1 MILLQTSKLTKL
13 YSGTPILENVQFE
26 VKKGERIAV
35 VGRNGAGKST
45 LLKMIA
51 DEIDYDSGEIHKPQ
65 SVILGYFAQ
74 SSHINSN
81 DTIYNE
87 MLKVF
92 QKTIMLK
99 GQLEALSLKMAEEDP
114 TSENYLKIID
124 QYQQLNHQFELM
136 SGYTYESEI
145 NNILN
150 RFKFNEIGFDQKI
163 SNLSGGQKTRLAL
176 AKLLLQKPDLLILD
190 EPTNHLDID
199 TIEWLEG
206 YLKKY
211 PGAVVIVSHDRYFLD
226 QIATTVYEIEYR
238 KCTKYKGNYSDYMDQ
253 KAISYAALMKQ
264 YEKQQKEISKMEDFI
279 SRNIVRASTT
289 KRAQSRRKLLDKMER
304 IEMPKLNDKS
314 IGITFE
320 IDRRSGND
328 VLKVE
333 NVAVGYDDNKP
344 ISDHLDFHINR
355 LERVALIGPNGIGKS
370 TILKTIAG
378 DLPPLEGDI
387 FYGKSLD
394 MGYFD
399 QEQANL
405 TSNNTVLNEVWN
417 VFPNRL
423 EKDIRTL
430 LGNFLF
436 TGDDVFKTVHQ
447 LSGGEKVRLTL
458 CKLMLQRNNF
468 LLLDEPT
475 NHLDIDSKEMLELSL
490 EDYEG
495 TLFFISHDRYFIDK
509 IATRILEVTPHGV
522 VSYLGN
528 YSDYIEKKR
537 LINEQMASQQNE
549 MANSSTNSIT
559 DYQKQK
565 EQRRL
570 EQQRKRQL
578 EDIENKINAYEE
590 ELAYK
595 KAELFQEEVYLD
607 SQKSALVQSRIEEL
621 EELLLEAMDTWE
633 SLAQID

>member
-51 DEIDYDSGEIHKPQ
+51 DEIDFDSGEIHKPQ
-65 SVILGYFAQ
+65 SVNLGYFAQ
-74 SSHINSN
+74 SSHVNS
-81 DTIYNE
+81 DDSIYNE

-92 QKTIMLK
+92 SKTLQLK
-99 GQLEALSLKMAEEDP
+99 KQLEELSLKMAELDP
-114 TSENYLKIID
+114 TTDAYLKIIE
-124 QYQQLNHQFELM
+124 QYQNMNHQFELM
-136 SGYTYESEI
+136 SGYTYEAEI

-163 SNLSGGQKTRLAL
+163 TNLSGGQKTRLAL
-176 AKLLLQKPDLLILD
+176 AKLLLQKPDVLILD
-190 EPTNHLDID
+190 EPTNHLDIE

-211 PGAVVIVSHDRYFLD
+211 SGAVVIVSHDRFFID
-226 QIATTVYEIEYR
+226 QIATTIYEIEYR
-238 KCTKYKGNYSDYMDQ
+238 KCTKYKGNYSDYIDQ
-253 KAISYAALMKQ
+253 KAVAYSSLMKQ

-289 KRAQSRRKLLDKMER
+289 KQAQSRRKKLEKMDR
-304 IEMPKLNDKS
+304 IEIPKINDKS

-320 IDRRSGND
+320 IERRSGND

-333 NVAVGYDDNKP
+333 NLSVGYENQVITDDLN
-344 ISDHLDFHINR
+344 FHINR
-355 LERVALIGPNGIGKS
+355 LDRVALIGPNGIGKS
-370 TILKTIAG
+370 TILKTISQT
-378 DLPPLEGDI
+378 LPPLTGDI
-387 FYGKSLD
+387 YYGKSLD

-405 TSNNTVLNEVWN
+405 NSSNTVLNEVWN
-417 VFPNRL
+417 CFPGRL

-436 TGDDVFKTVHQ
+436 TGDDVFKTVNQ

-458 CKLMLQRNNF
+458 CKLMLEKNNF

-495 TLFFISHDRYFIDK
+495 TVFFISHDRYFIDK

-522 VSYLGN
+522 SSYIGN
-528 YSDYIEKKR
+528 YSEYTEKK
-537 LINEQMASQQNE
+537 QQLAE
-549 MANSSTNSIT
+549 KEAAILATNSLKNDEPTIT

-578 EDIENKINAYEE
+578 EEIETKIAQYEE
-590 ELAYK
+590 ELTYNQ
-595 KAELFQEEVYLD
+595 AELFKEEVYLD
-607 SQKSALVQSRIEEL
+607 TRKSAEVQARIEEL
-621 EELLLEAMDTWE
+621 ETLLTEAMETWE
-633 SLAQID
+633 TLA

>member
-578 EDIENKINAYEE
+578 E
-590 ELAYK
+590 LAYK

>member
-51 DEIDYDSGEIHKPQ
+51 DEIDFDSGEIHKPQ
-65 SVILGYFAQ
+65 SVVLGYFAQ
-74 SSHINSN
+74 SSHVNSN

-87 MLKVF
+87 MLSVF
-92 QKTIMLK
+92 AETIKLK
-99 GQLEALSLKMAEEDP
+99 GQLEELSLKMAEEDP
-114 TSENYLKIID
+114 SSEQYLRIIE
-124 QYQQLNHQFELM
+124 QYQNLNHRFELM

-176 AKLLLQKPDLLILD
+176 AKLLLQKPDVLILD

-211 PGAVVIVSHDRYFLD
+211 SGAVVIVSHDRYFID

-238 KCTKYKGNYSDYMDQ
+238 KCTKYKGNYSDYIDQ
-253 KAISYAALMKQ
+253 KAVSYASLMKQ

-304 IEMPKLNDKS
+304 IEIPKINDKS

-333 NVAVGYDDNKP
+333 DLTVGYPDQI
-344 ISDHLDFHINR
+344 ISDHLDFQINR
-355 LERVALIGPNGIGKS
+355 LDRVALIGPNGIGKS
-370 TILKTIAG
+370 TILKTVAG
-378 DLPPLEGDI
+378 DLPKLGGEVY
-387 FYGKSLD
+387 YGKSLD

-417 VFPNRL
+417 YFPTRL

-436 TGDDVFKTVHQ
+436 TGDDVFKTVNQ

-458 CKLMLQRNNF
+458 CKLMLQKNNF

-495 TLFFISHDRYFIDK
+495 TVFFISHDRYFIDK

-528 YSDYIEKKR
+528 YSDYMEKK
-537 LINEQMASQQNE
+537 QQLAELEAAKLAEESN
-549 MANSSTNSIT
+549 ATTTNNVT

-578 EDIENKINAYEE
+578 EDIESKIAAYEE
-590 ELAYK
+590 ELEYK

-607 SQKSALVQSRIEEL
+607 TQKSAQVQARIEEL
-621 EELLLEAMDTWE
+621 EELIMESMETWE
-633 SLAQID
+633 ELSLS

>member
-51 DEIDYDSGEIHKPQ
+51 DEIDFDSGEIHKPQ
-65 SVILGYFAQ
+65 SVVLGYFAQ
-74 SSHINSN
+74 SSHVNSN

-87 MLKVF
+87 MLSVF
-92 QKTIMLK
+92 AETIKLK
-99 GQLEALSLKMAEEDP
+99 GQLEELSLEMAEEDP
-114 TSENYLKIID
+114 SSEQYLRIIE
-124 QYQQLNHQFELM
+124 QYQNLNHRFELM

-176 AKLLLQKPDLLILD
+176 AKLLLQKPDVLILD

-211 PGAVVIVSHDRYFLD
+211 SGAVVIVSHDRYFID

-253 KAISYAALMKQ
+253 KAVSYASLMKQ

-304 IEMPKLNDKS
+304 IEIPKINDKS

-333 NVAVGYDDNKP
+333 DLTVGYPDQI
-344 ISDHLDFHINR
+344 ISDHLDFQINR
-355 LERVALIGPNGIGKS
+355 LDRVALIGPNGIGKS
-370 TILKTIAG
+370 TILKTVAG
-378 DLPPLEGDI
+378 DLPKLGGEVY
-387 FYGKSLD
+387 YGKSLD

-417 VFPNRL
+417 YFPTRL
-423 EKDIRTL
+423 EKDIRTS

-436 TGDDVFKTVHQ
+436 TGDDVFKTVNQ

-458 CKLMLQRNNF
+458 CKLMLQKNNF

-495 TLFFISHDRYFIDK
+495 TVFFISHDRYFIDK

-528 YSDYIEKKR
+528 YSDYMEKK
-537 LINEQMASQQNE
+537 QQLAELEAAKLAEESN
-549 MANSSTNSIT
+549 ATTTNNVT

-578 EDIENKINAYEE
+578 EDIESKIAAYEE
-590 ELAYK
+590 ELEYK

-607 SQKSALVQSRIEEL
+607 SQKSAQVQARIEEL
-621 EELLLEAMDTWE
+621 EELIMESMETWE
-633 SLAQID
+633 ELSLS

>member
-51 DEIDYDSGEIHKPQ
+51 DEIDFDSGEIHKPQ

-74 SSHINSN
+74 SSHVNSN

-87 MLKVF
+87 MLSVF
-92 QKTIMLK
+92 AETIKLK
-99 GQLEALSLKMAEEDP
+99 GQLEELSLKMAEEDP
-114 TSENYLKIID
+114 SSEQYLRIIE
-124 QYQQLNHQFELM
+124 QYQNLNHRFELM

-176 AKLLLQKPDLLILD
+176 AKLLLQKPDVLILD

-211 PGAVVIVSHDRYFLD
+211 SGAVVIVSHDRYFID

-238 KCTKYKGNYSDYMDQ
+238 KCTKYKGNYSDYIDQ
-253 KAISYAALMKQ
+253 KAVSYASLMKQ

-304 IEMPKLNDKS
+304 IEIPKINDKS

-333 NVAVGYDDNKP
+333 DLTVGYPDQI
-344 ISDHLDFHINR
+344 ISDHLDFQINR
-355 LERVALIGPNGIGKS
+355 LDRVALIGPNGIGKS
-370 TILKTIAG
+370 TILKTVAG
-378 DLPPLEGDI
+378 DLPKLGGEVY
-387 FYGKSLD
+387 YGKSLD

-417 VFPNRL
+417 YFPTRL

-436 TGDDVFKTVHQ
+436 TGDDVFKTINQ

-458 CKLMLQRNNF
+458 CKLMLQKNNF

-495 TLFFISHDRYFIDK
+495 TVFFISHDRYFIDK

-528 YSDYIEKKR
+528 YSDYMEKK
-537 LINEQMASQQNE
+537 QQLAELEAAKLAEESN
-549 MANSSTNSIT
+549 ATTTNNVT
-559 DYQKQK
+559 DYRKQK

-578 EDIENKINAYEE
+578 EDIESKIAAYEE
-590 ELAYK
+590 ELEYK

-607 SQKSALVQSRIEEL
+607 TQKSAQVQARIEEL
-621 EELLLEAMDTWE
+621 EELIMESMETWE
-633 SLAQID
+633 ELSLS

>member
-45 LLKMIA
+45 LLKIIA
-51 DEIDYDSGEIHKPQ
+51 DEIDFDNGEIHKPQ
-65 SVILGYFAQ
+65 SVALGYFAQ
-74 SSHINSN
+74 SSHVNSD

-92 QKTIMLK
+92 AETIKLK
-99 GQLEALSLKMAEEDP
+99 GQLEELSIKMAEEDP
-114 TSENYLKIID
+114 SSEQYLKIIEH
-124 QYQQLNHQFELM
+124 YQNLNHRFELL

-176 AKLLLQKPDLLILD
+176 AKLLLQKPDVLILD

-211 PGAVVIVSHDRYFLD
+211 SGAVVIVSHDRYFID

-253 KAISYAALMKQ
+253 KAVAYASLMKQ

-304 IEMPKLNDKS
+304 IEIPKINDKS

-333 NVAVGYDDNKP
+333 DLTVGYPDQV
-344 ISDHLDFHINR
+344 ISNHLDFHINR
-355 LERVALIGPNGIGKS
+355 LDRVALIGPNGIGKS
-370 TILKTIAG
+370 TILKTVAG
-378 DLPPLEGDI
+378 DLPKISGEI
-387 FYGKSLD
+387 YYGKSLD

-417 VFPNRL
+417 CFPTRL

-436 TGDDVFKTVHQ
+436 TGDDVFKTVNQ

-458 CKLMLQRNNF
+458 CKLMLQKNNF

-495 TLFFISHDRYFIDK
+495 TVFFISHDRYFIDK

-528 YSDYIEKKR
+528 YSDYIEKKQQ
-537 LINEQMASQQNE
+537 LAELEAAKLAEQSELAT
-549 MANSSTNSIT
+549 ANNVT

-578 EDIENKINAYEE
+578 EDTEAKIAAYEE
-590 ELAYK
+590 ELEYK

-607 SQKSALVQSRIEEL
+607 SQKSAQVQARIEEL
-621 EELLLEAMDTWE
+621 EELIMEAMEVWE
-633 SLAQID
+633 ELSLS

>member
-51 DEIDYDSGEIHKPQ
+51 DEIDFDGGEIHKPQ
-65 SVILGYFAQ
+65 SVVLGYFAQ
-74 SSHINSN
+74 SSHVNSD

-92 QKTIMLK
+92 EETIKLK
-99 GQLEALSLKMAEEDP
+99 GQLEELSIKMAEEDP
-114 TSENYLKIID
+114 NSEQYLKIIEH
-124 QYQQLNHQFELM
+124 YQNLNHRFELM

-176 AKLLLQKPDLLILD
+176 AKLLLQKPDVLILD

-211 PGAVVIVSHDRYFLD
+211 SGAVVIVSHDRYFID

-238 KCTKYKGNYSDYMDQ
+238 KFTKYKGNYSDYMDQ
-253 KAISYAALMKQ
+253 KAVSYASLMKQ

-304 IEMPKLNDKS
+304 IEIPKINDKS

-333 NVAVGYDDNKP
+333 DLTVGYEDQV
-344 ISDHLDFHINR
+344 ISNHLDFHLNR
-355 LERVALIGPNGIGKS
+355 LDRVALIGPNGIGKS
-370 TILKTIAG
+370 TILKTVAG
-378 DLPPLEGDI
+378 DLPKISGEI
-387 FYGKSLD
+387 YYGKSLD

-417 VFPNRL
+417 CFPTRL

-436 TGDDVFKTVHQ
+436 TGDDVFKTVNQ

-458 CKLMLQRNNF
+458 CKLMLEKNNF

-495 TLFFISHDRYFIDK
+495 TVFFISHDRYFIDK
-509 IATRILEVTPHGV
+509 IATRILEVTPEGV

-528 YSDYIEKKR
+528 YSDYIEKKQQ
-537 LINEQMASQQNE
+537 LAELEAAKLAEQSNIDTS
-549 MANSSTNSIT
+549 NNIT

-578 EDIENKINAYEE
+578 EETETKIAMYEE
-590 ELAYK
+590 ELEYK

-607 SQKSALVQSRIEEL
+607 SQKSAQVQARIEEL
-621 EELLLEAMDTWE
+621 EQLIMEAMEIWE
-633 SLAQID
+633 ELSLS

>member
-51 DEIDYDSGEIHKPQ
+51 DEIDFDSGEIHKPQ
-65 SVILGYFAQ
+65 SVVLGYFAQ
-74 SSHINSN
+74 SSHVNSN

-87 MLKVF
+87 MLSVF
-92 QKTIMLK
+92 AETIKLK
-99 GQLEALSLKMAEEDP
+99 GQLEELSLKMAEEDP
-114 TSENYLKIID
+114 SSEQYLRIIE
-124 QYQQLNHQFELM
+124 QYQNLNHRFELM

-176 AKLLLQKPDLLILD
+176 AKLLLQKPDVLILD

-211 PGAVVIVSHDRYFLD
+211 SGAVVIVSHDRYFID

-238 KCTKYKGNYSDYMDQ
+238 KCTKYKGNYSDYIDQ
-253 KAISYAALMKQ
+253 KAVSYASLMKQ

-304 IEMPKLNDKS
+304 IEIPKINDKS

-333 NVAVGYDDNKP
+333 DLTVGYPDQI
-344 ISDHLDFHINR
+344 ISDHLDFQINR
-355 LERVALIGPNGIGKS
+355 LDRVALIGPNGIGKS
-370 TILKTIAG
+370 TILKTVAG
-378 DLPPLEGDI
+378 DLPKLGGEVY
-387 FYGKSLD
+387 YGKSLD

-417 VFPNRL
+417 YFPTRL

-436 TGDDVFKTVHQ
+436 TGDDVFKTINQ

-458 CKLMLQRNNF
+458 CKLMLQKNNF

-495 TLFFISHDRYFIDK
+495 TVFFISHDRYFIDK

-528 YSDYIEKKR
+528 YSDYMEKK
-537 LINEQMASQQNE
+537 QQLAELEAAKLAEESN
-549 MANSSTNSIT
+549 ATTTNNVT

-578 EDIENKINAYEE
+578 EDIESKIAAYEE
-590 ELAYK
+590 ELEYK

-607 SQKSALVQSRIEEL
+607 TQKSAQVQARIEEL
-621 EELLLEAMDTWE
+621 EELIMESMETWE
-633 SLAQID
+633 ELSLS

>member
-51 DEIDYDSGEIHKPQ
+51 DEIDFDSGEIHKPQ
-65 SVILGYFAQ
+65 SVNLGYFAQ
-74 SSHINSN
+74 SSHVNSD

-92 QKTIMLK
+92 SKTLQLK
-99 GQLEALSLKMAEEDP
+99 QQLEELSFKMAELDP
-114 TSENYLKIID
+114 TTDAYLKIID
-124 QYQQLNHQFELM
+124 QYQNMNHQFELM
-136 SGYTYESEI
+136 SGYTYEAEI

-150 RFKFNEIGFDQKI
+150 RFKFNEIGFEQKI

-176 AKLLLQKPDLLILD
+176 AKLLLQKPDVLILD

-211 PGAVVIVSHDRYFLD
+211 SGSVVIVSHDRFFID
-226 QIATTVYEIEYR
+226 QIATTIYEIEYR
-238 KCTKYKGNYSDYMDQ
+238 KCTKYKGNYSDYIDQ
-253 KAISYAALMKQ
+253 KAVAYTSLMKQ

-289 KRAQSRRKLLDKMER
+289 KQAQSRRKKLEKMDR
-304 IEMPKLNDKS
+304 IEIPKVNDKS

-328 VLKVE
+328 VLKV
-333 NVAVGYDDNKP
+333 NNLSVGYDNQVITDDLN
-344 ISDHLDFHINR
+344 FQINR
-355 LERVALIGPNGIGKS
+355 LDRVALIGPNGIGKS
-370 TILKTIAG
+370 TILKTVAQS
-378 DLPPLEGDI
+378 LPPLAGDI
-387 FYGKSLD
+387 YFGKSLD

-405 TSNNTVLNEVWN
+405 NSNNTVLNEVWN
-417 VFPNRL
+417 CFPGRL

-436 TGDDVFKTVHQ
+436 TGDDVFKTVNQ

-458 CKLMLQRNNF
+458 CKLMLEKNNF

-495 TLFFISHDRYFIDK
+495 TVFFISHDRYFIDK

-522 VSYLGN
+522 SSYIGN
-528 YSDYIEKKR
+528 YSEYTEKK
-537 LINEQMASQQNE
+537 QQLAE
-549 MANSSTNSIT
+549 KEAALLAESSKNNDEPTVT

-578 EDIENKINAYEE
+578 EDIEAKIAQYEE
-590 ELAYK
+590 ELAYNQ
-595 KAELFQEEVYLD
+595 AELFKEEVYLD
-607 SQKSALVQSRIEEL
+607 TKKSSEVQARIEEL
-621 EELLLEAMDTWE
+621 ENLLTEAMETWE
-633 SLAQID
+633 DLA

>member
-1 MILLQTSKLTKL
+1 MTKL

-51 DEIDYDSGEIHKPQ
+51 DEIDFDSGEIHKPQ
-65 SVILGYFAQ
+65 SVVLGYFAQ
-74 SSHINSN
+74 STHINSN

-92 QKTIMLK
+92 SETIKLK
-99 GQLEALSLKMAEEDP
+99 GQLEDLSIKMSEEDP
-114 TSENYLKIID
+114 SSEQYLRIIE
-124 QYQQLNHQFELM
+124 QYQNLNHRFELM

-176 AKLLLQKPDLLILD
+176 AKLLLQKPDVLILD

-199 TIEWLEG
+199 TIEWFEG

-211 PGAVVIVSHDRYFLD
+211 SGAVVIVSHDRYFID
-226 QIATTVYEIEYR
+226 QIATTIYEIEYR

-253 KAISYAALMKQ
+253 KAISYASLMKQ

-304 IEMPKLNDKS
+304 IEIPKINDKS

-328 VLKVE
+328 VLKAE
-333 NVAVGYDDNKP
+333 NLTVGYSEQV
-344 ISDHLDFHINR
+344 ISDHLDFQINR
-355 LERVALIGPNGIGKS
+355 LDRVALIGPNGIGKS
-370 TILKTIAG
+370 TILKTVAG
-378 DLPPLEGDI
+378 ELPQLGGEI

-405 TSNNTVLNEVWN
+405 NSSNNVLNEVWN
-417 VFPNRL
+417 YFPTRL

-436 TGDDVFKTVHQ
+436 TGDDVFKTVNQ

-458 CKLMLQRNNF
+458 CKLMLQKNNF

-495 TLFFISHDRYFIDK
+495 TVFFISHDRYFIDK

-528 YSDYIEKKR
+528 YSDYIEKK
-537 LINEQMASQQNE
+537 QQLAEIEAAKLAEESKTTTVN
-549 MANSSTNSIT
+549 NVT

-570 EQQRKRQL
+570 EQQRKRQI
-578 EDIENKINAYEE
+578 EDIETKIAAYEE
-590 ELAYK
+590 ELEYK

-607 SQKSALVQSRIEEL
+607 TQKSAQVQARIEEL
-621 EELLLEAMDTWE
+621 EELLMEAMETWE
-633 SLAQID
+633 ELSLS

>member
-13 YSGTPILENVQFE
+13 YSGTSILENVQFE

-51 DEIDYDSGEIHKPQ
+51 DEIDFDSGEIHKPQ
-65 SVILGYFAQ
+65 SVVLGYFAQ
-74 SSHINSN
+74 SSHVNSN

-87 MLKVF
+87 MLSVF
-92 QKTIMLK
+92 AETIKLK
-99 GQLEALSLKMAEEDP
+99 GQLEELSLKMAEEDP
-114 TSENYLKIID
+114 SSEQYLRIIE
-124 QYQQLNHQFELM
+124 QYQNLNHRFELM

-176 AKLLLQKPDLLILD
+176 AKLLLQKPDVLILD

-211 PGAVVIVSHDRYFLD
+211 SGAVVIVSHDRYFID

-253 KAISYAALMKQ
+253 KAVSYASLMKQ

-304 IEMPKLNDKS
+304 IEIPKINDKS

-333 NVAVGYDDNKP
+333 DLTVGYPDQI
-344 ISDHLDFHINR
+344 ISDHLDFQINR
-355 LERVALIGPNGIGKS
+355 LDRVALIGPNGIGKS
-370 TILKTIAG
+370 TILKTVAG
-378 DLPPLEGDI
+378 DLPKLGGEVY
-387 FYGKSLD
+387 YGKSLD

-417 VFPNRL
+417 YFPTRL

-436 TGDDVFKTVHQ
+436 TGDDVFKTVNQ

-458 CKLMLQRNNF
+458 CKLMLQKNNF

-495 TLFFISHDRYFIDK
+495 TVFFISHDRYFIDK

-528 YSDYIEKKR
+528 YSDYMEKK
-537 LINEQMASQQNE
+537 QQLAELEAAKLAEESN
-549 MANSSTNSIT
+549 ATTTNNVT

-578 EDIENKINAYEE
+578 EDIESKIAAYEE
-590 ELAYK
+590 ELEYK
-595 KAELFQEEVYLD
+595 KAELFQEEVNLD
-607 SQKSALVQSRIEEL
+607 TQKSAQVQARIEEL
-621 EELLLEAMDTWE
+621 EELIMESMETWE
-633 SLAQID
+633 ELSLS

>member
-51 DEIDYDSGEIHKPQ
+51 DEIDFDSGEIHKPQ
-65 SVILGYFAQ
+65 SVVLGYFAQ
-74 SSHINSN
+74 SSHVNSD

-92 QKTIMLK
+92 EETIKLK
-99 GQLEALSLKMAEEDP
+99 GQLEELSIKMAEEDP
-114 TSENYLKIID
+114 SSEQYLKIIEH
-124 QYQQLNHQFELM
+124 YQNLNHRFELM

-176 AKLLLQKPDLLILD
+176 AKLLLQKPDVLILD

-211 PGAVVIVSHDRYFLD
+211 SGAVVIVSHDRYFID

-253 KAISYAALMKQ
+253 KAVSYASLMKQ

-304 IEMPKLNDKS
+304 IEIPKINDKS

-333 NVAVGYDDNKP
+333 DLTVGYEDQV
-344 ISDHLDFHINR
+344 ISNHLDFHLNR
-355 LERVALIGPNGIGKS
+355 LDRVALIGPNGIGKS
-370 TILKTIAG
+370 TILKTVAG
-378 DLPPLEGDI
+378 DLPKISGEI
-387 FYGKSLD
+387 YYGKSLD

-417 VFPNRL
+417 CFPTRL

-436 TGDDVFKTVHQ
+436 TGDDVFKTVNQ

-458 CKLMLQRNNF
+458 CKLMLEKNNF

-495 TLFFISHDRYFIDK
+495 TVFFISHDRYFIDK
-509 IATRILEVTPHGV
+509 IATRILEVTPEGV

-528 YSDYIEKKR
+528 YSDYIEKKQQ
-537 LINEQMASQQNE
+537 LAELEAAKLAEQSNVDTS
-549 MANSSTNSIT
+549 NNIT

-578 EDIENKINAYEE
+578 EETETKIAMYEE
-590 ELAYK
+590 ELEYK

-607 SQKSALVQSRIEEL
+607 SQKSAQVQARIEEL
-621 EELLLEAMDTWE
+621 EQLIMEAMEIWE
-633 SLAQID
+633 ELSLS

>member
-51 DEIDYDSGEIHKPQ
+51 DEIDFDSGEIHKPQ

-74 SSHINSN
+74 SSHVNSN

-87 MLKVF
+87 MLNVF
-92 QKTIMLK
+92 AETIKLK
-99 GQLEALSLKMAEEDP
+99 GQLEELSIKMAEEDP
-114 TSENYLKIID
+114 NSEQYLRIIE
-124 QYQQLNHQFELM
+124 QYQNLNHRFELM

-176 AKLLLQKPDLLILD
+176 AKLLLQKPDVLILD

-211 PGAVVIVSHDRYFLD
+211 SGAVVIVSHDRYFID
-226 QIATTVYEIEYR
+226 QIATTIYEIEYR

-253 KAISYAALMKQ
+253 KAVAYASLMKQ

-304 IEMPKLNDKS
+304 IEIPKINDKS

-320 IDRRSGND
+320 IERRSGND

-333 NVAVGYDDNKP
+333 DLTVGYPDQI
-344 ISDHLDFHINR
+344 ISDHLDFQINR
-355 LERVALIGPNGIGKS
+355 LDRVALIGPNGIGKS
-370 TILKTIAG
+370 TILKTVAG
-378 DLPPLEGDI
+378 DLPKLGGEVY
-387 FYGKSLD
+387 YGKSLD

-417 VFPNRL
+417 YFPTRL

-436 TGDDVFKTVHQ
+436 TGDDVFKTVNQ

-458 CKLMLQRNNF
+458 CKLMLQKNNF

-495 TLFFISHDRYFIDK
+495 TVFFISHDRYFIDK

-528 YSDYIEKKR
+528 YSDYMEKKQQLAELEAAR
-537 LINEQMASQQNE
+537 LAEESNTTA
-549 MANSSTNSIT
+549 TNNVT

-578 EDIENKINAYEE
+578 EDIESKIAAYEE
-590 ELAYK
+590 ELEYK

-607 SQKSALVQSRIEEL
+607 SQKSAQVQARIEEL
-621 EELLLEAMDTWE
+621 EELIMESMETWE
-633 SLAQID
+633 ELSLS

>member
-51 DEIDYDSGEIHKPQ
+51 DEIDFDSSEIHKPQ

-74 SSHINSN
+74 SSHVNSD

-92 QKTIMLK
+92 SKTLQLK
-99 GQLEALSLKMAEEDP
+99 KQLEELSLKMAEIDP
-114 TSENYLKIID
+114 TTEAYLKIIE
-124 QYQQLNHQFELM
+124 QYQNMNHQFELM
-136 SGYTYESEI
+136 SGYTYEAEI

-176 AKLLLQKPDLLILD
+176 AKLLLQKPDILILD

-211 PGAVVIVSHDRYFLD
+211 SGAVVIVSHDRFFID
-226 QIATTVYEIEYR
+226 QIATTIYEIEYR
-238 KCTKYKGNYSDYMDQ
+238 KCTKYKGNYSDYIDQ
-253 KAISYAALMKQ
+253 KAVAYSSLMKQ

-289 KRAQSRRKLLDKMER
+289 KQAQSRRKKLEKMER
-304 IEMPKLNDKS
+304 IEIPKINDKS

-333 NVAVGYDDNKP
+333 NLSVGYDNQVITDDLN
-344 ISDHLDFHINR
+344 FQINR
-355 LERVALIGPNGIGKS
+355 LDRVALIGPNGIGKS
-370 TILKTIAG
+370 TILKTVAQT
-378 DLPPLEGDI
+378 LPPLKGDI
-387 FYGKSLD
+387 YYGKSLD

-405 TSNNTVLNEVWN
+405 NSSNTVLNEVWN
-417 VFPNRL
+417 CFPGRL

-436 TGDDVFKTVHQ
+436 TGDDVFKTVNQ

-458 CKLMLQRNNF
+458 CKLMLEKNNF

-495 TLFFISHDRYFIDK
+495 TVFFISHDRYFIDK
-509 IATRILEVTPHGV
+509 IATRVLEVTPHGV
-522 VSYLGN
+522 TSYIGN
-528 YSDYIEKKR
+528 YSDYTEKK
-537 LINEQMASQQNE
+537 QQLAE
-549 MANSSTNSIT
+549 KEAALQAENSKKNDEPTIT

-578 EDIENKINAYEE
+578 EDIETKISEYEE
-590 ELAYK
+590 ELAYNQ
-595 KAELFQEEVYLD
+595 AELFKEEVYLD
-607 SQKSALVQSRIEEL
+607 TQKSAEVQSRIEEL
-621 EELLLEAMDTWE
+621 EQLLADAMETWE
-633 SLAQID
+633 SLA

>member
-45 LLKMIA
+45 LLKIIA
-51 DEIDYDSGEIHKPQ
+51 DEIDFDNGEIHKPQ
-65 SVILGYFAQ
+65 SVALGYFAQ
-74 SSHINSN
+74 SSHVNSD

-92 QKTIMLK
+92 AETIKLK
-99 GQLEALSLKMAEEDP
+99 GQLEELSIKMAEEDP
-114 TSENYLKIID
+114 SSEQYLKIIEH
-124 QYQQLNHQFELM
+124 YQNLNHRFELL

-176 AKLLLQKPDLLILD
+176 AKLLLQKPDVLILD

-211 PGAVVIVSHDRYFLD
+211 SGAVVIVSHDRYFID

-253 KAISYAALMKQ
+253 KAVAYASLMKQ

-304 IEMPKLNDKS
+304 IEIPKINDKS

-333 NVAVGYDDNKP
+333 DLTVGYPDQV

-355 LERVALIGPNGIGKS
+355 LDRVALIGPNGIGKS
-370 TILKTIAG
+370 TILKTVAG
-378 DLPPLEGDI
+378 DLPKISGEI
-387 FYGKSLD
+387 YYGKSLD

-417 VFPNRL
+417 CFPTRL

-436 TGDDVFKTVHQ
+436 TGNDVFKTVNQ

-458 CKLMLQRNNF
+458 CKLMLQKNNF

-495 TLFFISHDRYFIDK
+495 TVFFISHDRYFIDK

-528 YSDYIEKKR
+528 YSDYIEKKQQ
-537 LINEQMASQQNE
+537 LAELEAAKLAEQSELAT
-549 MANSSTNSIT
+549 ANNVT

-578 EDIENKINAYEE
+578 EDTEAKIAAYEE
-590 ELAYK
+590 ELEYK

-607 SQKSALVQSRIEEL
+607 SQKSAQVQARIEEL
-621 EELLLEAMDTWE
+621 EELIMEAMEVWE
-633 SLAQID
+633 ELSLS

>member
-51 DEIDYDSGEIHKPQ
+51 DEIDLDSGEIHKPQ
-65 SVILGYFAQ
+65 SVVLGYFAQ
-74 SSHINSN
+74 SSHVNSN

-87 MLKVF
+87 MLSVF
-92 QKTIMLK
+92 AETIKLK
-99 GQLEALSLKMAEEDP
+99 GQLEELSLKMAEEDP
-114 TSENYLKIID
+114 SSEQYLRIIE
-124 QYQQLNHQFELM
+124 QYQNLNHRFELM

-176 AKLLLQKPDLLILD
+176 AKLLLQKPDVLILD

-211 PGAVVIVSHDRYFLD
+211 SGAVVIVSHDRYFID

-238 KCTKYKGNYSDYMDQ
+238 KCTKYKGNYSDYIDQ
-253 KAISYAALMKQ
+253 KAVSYASLMKQ

-304 IEMPKLNDKS
+304 IEIPKINDKS

-333 NVAVGYDDNKP
+333 DLTVGYPDQI
-344 ISDHLDFHINR
+344 ISDHLDFQINR
-355 LERVALIGPNGIGKS
+355 LDRVALIGPNGIGKS
-370 TILKTIAG
+370 TILKTVAG
-378 DLPPLEGDI
+378 DLPKLGGEVY
-387 FYGKSLD
+387 YGKSLD

-417 VFPNRL
+417 YFPTRL

-436 TGDDVFKTVHQ
+436 TGDDVFKTVNQ

-458 CKLMLQRNNF
+458 CKLMLQKNNF

-495 TLFFISHDRYFIDK
+495 TVFFISHDRYFIDK

-528 YSDYIEKKR
+528 YSDYMEKK
-537 LINEQMASQQNE
+537 QQLAELEAAKLAEESN
-549 MANSSTNSIT
+549 ATTTNNVT

-578 EDIENKINAYEE
+578 EDIESKIAAYEE
-590 ELAYK
+590 ELEYK

-607 SQKSALVQSRIEEL
+607 TQKSAQVQARIEEL
-621 EELLLEAMDTWE
+621 EELIMESMETWE
-633 SLAQID
+633 ELSLS

>member
-51 DEIDYDSGEIHKPQ
+51 DEIDFDSGEIHKPQ

-74 SSHINSN
+74 SSHVNSN

-87 MLKVF
+87 MLSVF
-92 QKTIMLK
+92 AETIKLK
-99 GQLEALSLKMAEEDP
+99 GQLEELSLKMAEEDP
-114 TSENYLKIID
+114 SSEQYLRIIE
-124 QYQQLNHQFELM
+124 QYQNLNHRFELM

-176 AKLLLQKPDLLILD
+176 AKLLLQKPDVLILD

-211 PGAVVIVSHDRYFLD
+211 SGAVVIVSHDRYFID

-253 KAISYAALMKQ
+253 KAVSYASLMKQ

-304 IEMPKLNDKS
+304 IEIPKINDKS

-333 NVAVGYDDNKP
+333 DLTVGYPDQI
-344 ISDHLDFHINR
+344 ISDHLDFQINR
-355 LERVALIGPNGIGKS
+355 LDRVALIGPNGIGKS
-370 TILKTIAG
+370 TILKTVAG
-378 DLPPLEGDI
+378 DLPKLGGEVY
-387 FYGKSLD
+387 YGKSLD

-417 VFPNRL
+417 YFPTRL

-436 TGDDVFKTVHQ
+436 TVDDVFKTVNQ

-458 CKLMLQRNNF
+458 CKLMLQKNNF

-495 TLFFISHDRYFIDK
+495 TVFFISHDRYFIDK

-528 YSDYIEKKR
+528 YSDYMEKK
-537 LINEQMASQQNE
+537 QQLAELEAAKLAEESNTTT
-549 MANSSTNSIT
+549 TNNVT

-578 EDIENKINAYEE
+578 EDIESKIAAYEE
-590 ELAYK
+590 ELEYK

-607 SQKSALVQSRIEEL
+607 TQKSAQVQARIEEL
-621 EELLLEAMDTWE
+621 EELIMESMETWE
-633 SLAQID
+633 ELSLS

>member
-51 DEIDYDSGEIHKPQ
+51 DEIDFDSGEIHKPQ

-74 SSHINSN
+74 SSHVNSN

-87 MLKVF
+87 MLSVF
-92 QKTIMLK
+92 AETIKLK
-99 GQLEALSLKMAEEDP
+99 GQLEELSLKMAEEDP
-114 TSENYLKIID
+114 SSEQYLRIIE
-124 QYQQLNHQFELM
+124 QYQNLNHRFELM

-176 AKLLLQKPDLLILD
+176 AKLLLQKPDVLILD

-211 PGAVVIVSHDRYFLD
+211 SGAVVIVSHDRYFID

-253 KAISYAALMKQ
+253 KAVSYASLMKQ

-304 IEMPKLNDKS
+304 IEIPKINDKS

-333 NVAVGYDDNKP
+333 DLTVGYPDQI
-344 ISDHLDFHINR
+344 ISDHLDFQINR
-355 LERVALIGPNGIGKS
+355 LDRVALIGPNGIGKS
-370 TILKTIAG
+370 TILKTVAG
-378 DLPPLEGDI
+378 DLPKLGGEVY
-387 FYGKSLD
+387 YGKRLD

-399 QEQANL
+399 QEPANL

-417 VFPNRL
+417 YFPTRL

-436 TGDDVFKTVHQ
+436 TGDDVFKTVNQ

-458 CKLMLQRNNF
+458 CKLMLQKNNF

-495 TLFFISHDRYFIDK
+495 TVFFISHDRYFIDK

-528 YSDYIEKKR
+528 YSDYMEKK
-537 LINEQMASQQNE
+537 QQLAELEAAKLAEESN
-549 MANSSTNSIT
+549 ATTTNNVT

-578 EDIENKINAYEE
+578 EDIESKIAAYEE
-590 ELAYK
+590 ELEYK

-607 SQKSALVQSRIEEL
+607 TQKSAQVQARIEEL
-621 EELLLEAMDTWE
+621 EELIMESMETWE
-633 SLAQID
+633 ELSLS

>member
-51 DEIDYDSGEIHKPQ
+51 DEIDFDSGEIHKPQ
-65 SVILGYFAQ
+65 SVVLGYFAQ
-74 SSHINSN
+74 SSHVNSN

-87 MLKVF
+87 MLSVF
-92 QKTIMLK
+92 AETIKLK
-99 GQLEALSLKMAEEDP
+99 GQLEELSLKMAEEDP
-114 TSENYLKIID
+114 SSEQYLRIIE
-124 QYQQLNHQFELM
+124 QYQNLNHRFELM

-176 AKLLLQKPDLLILD
+176 AKLLLQKPDVLILD

-211 PGAVVIVSHDRYFLD
+211 SGAVVIVSHDRYFID

-238 KCTKYKGNYSDYMDQ
+238 KCTKYKGNYSDYIDQ
-253 KAISYAALMKQ
+253 KAVSYASLMKQ

-304 IEMPKLNDKS
+304 IEIPKINDKS

-333 NVAVGYDDNKP
+333 DLTVGYPDQI
-344 ISDHLDFHINR
+344 ISDHLDFQINR
-355 LERVALIGPNGIGKS
+355 LDRVALIGPNGIGKS
-370 TILKTIAG
+370 TILKTVAG
-378 DLPPLEGDI
+378 DLPKLGGEVY
-387 FYGKSLD
+387 YGKSLD

-417 VFPNRL
+417 YFPTRL

-436 TGDDVFKTVHQ
+436 TGDDVFKTVNQ

-458 CKLMLQRNNF
+458 CKLMLQKSNF

-495 TLFFISHDRYFIDK
+495 TVFFISHDRYFIDK

-528 YSDYIEKKR
+528 YSDYMEKK
-537 LINEQMASQQNE
+537 QQLAELEAAKLAEESNTTT
-549 MANSSTNSIT
+549 TNNVT

-578 EDIENKINAYEE
+578 EDIESKIAAYEE
-590 ELAYK
+590 ELEYK

-607 SQKSALVQSRIEEL
+607 TQKSAQVQARIEEL
-621 EELLLEAMDTWE
+621 EELIMEYMETWE
-633 SLAQID
+633 ELSLS

>member
-51 DEIDYDSGEIHKPQ
+51 DEIDFDSGEIHKPQ
-65 SVILGYFAQ
+65 SVVLGYFAQ
-74 SSHINSN
+74 SSHVNSN

-87 MLKVF
+87 MLSVF
-92 QKTIMLK
+92 AETIKLK
-99 GQLEALSLKMAEEDP
+99 GQLEELSLKMAEEDP
-114 TSENYLKIID
+114 SSEQYLRIIE
-124 QYQQLNHQFELM
+124 QYQNLNHRFELM

-176 AKLLLQKPDLLILD
+176 AKLLLQKPDVLILD

-211 PGAVVIVSHDRYFLD
+211 SGAVVIVSHDRYFID

-238 KCTKYKGNYSDYMDQ
+238 KCTKYKGNYSDYIDQ
-253 KAISYAALMKQ
+253 KAVSYASLMKQ

-304 IEMPKLNDKS
+304 IEIPKINDKS

-333 NVAVGYDDNKP
+333 DLTVGYPDQI
-344 ISDHLDFHINR
+344 ISDHLDFQINR
-355 LERVALIGPNGIGKS
+355 LDRVALIGPNGIGKS
-370 TILKTIAG
+370 TILKTVAG
-378 DLPPLEGDI
+378 DLPKLGGEVY
-387 FYGKSLD
+387 YGKSLD

-417 VFPNRL
+417 YFPTRL

-436 TGDDVFKTVHQ
+436 TGDDVFKTVNQ

-458 CKLMLQRNNF
+458 CKLMLQKNNF

-495 TLFFISHDRYFIDK
+495 TVFFISHDRYFIDK

-528 YSDYIEKKR
+528 YSDYMEKK
-537 LINEQMASQQNE
+537 QQLAELEAAKLAEESNTTT
-549 MANSSTNSIT
+549 TNNVT

-578 EDIENKINAYEE
+578 EDIESKIAAYEE
-590 ELAYK
+590 ELEYK

-607 SQKSALVQSRIEEL
+607 TQKSAQVQARIEEL
-621 EELLLEAMDTWE
+621 EELIMESMETWE
-633 SLAQID
+633 ELSLS

>member
-35 VGRNGAGKST
+35 GGRNGAGKST

-51 DEIDYDSGEIHKPQ
+51 DEIDFDSGEIHKPQ
-65 SVILGYFAQ
+65 SVVLGYFAQ
-74 SSHINSN
+74 SSHVNSN

-87 MLKVF
+87 MLSVF
-92 QKTIMLK
+92 AETIKLK
-99 GQLEALSLKMAEEDP
+99 GQLEELSLKMAEEDP
-114 TSENYLKIID
+114 SSEQYLRIIE
-124 QYQQLNHQFELM
+124 QYQNLNHRFELM

-176 AKLLLQKPDLLILD
+176 AKLLLQKPDVLILD

-211 PGAVVIVSHDRYFLD
+211 SGAVVIVSHDRYFID

-238 KCTKYKGNYSDYMDQ
+238 KCTKYKGNYSDYIDQ
-253 KAISYAALMKQ
+253 KAVSYASLMKQ

-304 IEMPKLNDKS
+304 IEIPKINDKS

-333 NVAVGYDDNKP
+333 DLTVGYPDQI
-344 ISDHLDFHINR
+344 ISDHLDFQINR
-355 LERVALIGPNGIGKS
+355 LDRVALIGPNGIGKS
-370 TILKTIAG
+370 TILKTVAG
-378 DLPPLEGDI
+378 DLPKLGGEVY
-387 FYGKSLD
+387 YGKSLD

-417 VFPNRL
+417 YFPTRL

-436 TGDDVFKTVHQ
+436 TGDDVFKTVNQ

-458 CKLMLQRNNF
+458 CKLMLQKNNF

-495 TLFFISHDRYFIDK
+495 TVFFISHDRYFIDK

-528 YSDYIEKKR
+528 YSDYMEKK
-537 LINEQMASQQNE
+537 QQLAELEAAKLAEESN
-549 MANSSTNSIT
+549 ATTTNNVT

-578 EDIENKINAYEE
+578 EDIESKIAAYEE
-590 ELAYK
+590 ELEYK

-607 SQKSALVQSRIEEL
+607 TQKSAQVQARIEEL
-621 EELLLEAMDTWE
+621 EELIMESMETWE
-633 SLAQID
+633 ELSLS

>member
-51 DEIDYDSGEIHKPQ
+51 DEIDFDSGEIHKPQ
-65 SVILGYFAQ
+65 SVVLGYFAQ
-74 SSHINSN
+74 SSHVNSN

-87 MLKVF
+87 MLSVF
-92 QKTIMLK
+92 AETIKLK
-99 GQLEALSLKMAEEDP
+99 GQLEELSLKMAEEDP
-114 TSENYLKIID
+114 SSEQYLRIIE
-124 QYQQLNHQFELM
+124 QYQNLNHRFELM

-176 AKLLLQKPDLLILD
+176 AKLLLQKPDVLILD

-211 PGAVVIVSHDRYFLD
+211 SGAVVIVSHDRYFID

-238 KCTKYKGNYSDYMDQ
+238 KCTKYKGNYSDYIDQ
-253 KAISYAALMKQ
+253 KAVSYASLMKQ

-304 IEMPKLNDKS
+304 IEIPKINDKS

-333 NVAVGYDDNKP
+333 DLTVGYPDQI
-344 ISDHLDFHINR
+344 ISDHLDFQINR
-355 LERVALIGPNGIGKS
+355 LDRVALIGPNGIGKS
-370 TILKTIAG
+370 TILKTVAG
-378 DLPPLEGDI
+378 DLPKLGGEVY
-387 FYGKSLD
+387 YGKSLD

-417 VFPNRL
+417 YFPTRL

-436 TGDDVFKTVHQ
+436 TGDDVFKTINQ

-458 CKLMLQRNNF
+458 CKLMLQKNNF

-495 TLFFISHDRYFIDK
+495 TVFFISHDRYFIDK

-528 YSDYIEKKR
+528 YSDYMEKK
-537 LINEQMASQQNE
+537 QQLAELEAAKLAEESNTTT
-549 MANSSTNSIT
+549 TNNVT

-578 EDIENKINAYEE
+578 EDIESKIAAYEE
-590 ELAYK
+590 ELEYK

-607 SQKSALVQSRIEEL
+607 TQKSAQVQARIEEL
-621 EELLLEAMDTWE
+621 EELIMESMETWE
-633 SLAQID
+633 ELSLS

>member
-51 DEIDYDSGEIHKPQ
+51 DEIDFDSGEIHKPQ
-65 SVILGYFAQ
+65 SVVLGYFAQ
-74 SSHINSN
+74 SSHVNSN

-87 MLKVF
+87 MLSVF
-92 QKTIMLK
+92 AETIKLK
-99 GQLEALSLKMAEEDP
+99 GQLEELSLKMAEEDP
-114 TSENYLKIID
+114 SSEQYLRIIE
-124 QYQQLNHQFELM
+124 QYQNLNHRFELM

-176 AKLLLQKPDLLILD
+176 AKLLLQKPDVLILD

-211 PGAVVIVSHDRYFLD
+211 SGAVVIVSHDRYFID

-238 KCTKYKGNYSDYMDQ
+238 KCTKYKGNYSDYIDQ
-253 KAISYAALMKQ
+253 KAVSYASLMKQ

-304 IEMPKLNDKS
+304 IEIPKINDKS

-333 NVAVGYDDNKP
+333 DLTVGYPDQI
-344 ISDHLDFHINR
+344 ISDHLDFQINR
-355 LERVALIGPNGIGKS
+355 LDRVALIGPNGIGKS
-370 TILKTIAG
+370 TILKTVAG
-378 DLPPLEGDI
+378 DLPKLGGEVY
-387 FYGKSLD
+387 YGKSLD

-417 VFPNRL
+417 YFPTRL

-436 TGDDVFKTVHQ
+436 TGDDVFKTVNQ

-458 CKLMLQRNNF
+458 CKLMLQKNNF

-495 TLFFISHDRYFIDK
+495 TVFFISHDRYFIDK

-528 YSDYIEKKR
+528 YSDYMEKK
-537 LINEQMASQQNE
+537 QQLTELEAAKLAEESN
-549 MANSSTNSIT
+549 ATTTNNVT

-578 EDIENKINAYEE
+578 EDIESKIAAYEE
-590 ELAYK
+590 ELEYK

-607 SQKSALVQSRIEEL
+607 TQKSAQVQARIEEL
-621 EELLLEAMDTWE
+621 EELIMESMETWE
-633 SLAQID
+633 ELSLS

>member
-45 LLKMIA
+45 LLKIIA
-51 DEIDYDSGEIHKPQ
+51 DEIDFDGGEIHKPQ
-65 SVILGYFAQ
+65 SVVLGYFAQ
-74 SSHINSN
+74 SSHVHSD

-92 QKTIMLK
+92 AETIKLK
-99 GQLEALSLKMAEEDP
+99 GQLEELSIKMAEEDP
-114 TSENYLKIID
+114 SSEQYLKIIEH
-124 QYQQLNHQFELM
+124 YQNLNHRFELM

-176 AKLLLQKPDLLILD
+176 AKLLLQKPDVLILD

-211 PGAVVIVSHDRYFLD
+211 SGAVVIVSHDRYFID
-226 QIATTVYEIEYR
+226 QIATTIYEIEYR

-253 KAISYAALMKQ
+253 KAVAYASLMKQ

-289 KRAQSRRKLLDKMER
+289 KRAQSRRKLLDKMDR
-304 IEMPKLNDKS
+304 IEIPKINDKS

-333 NVAVGYDDNKP
+333 NLTVGYLDQI

-355 LERVALIGPNGIGKS
+355 LDRVALIGPNGIGKS

-378 DLPPLEGDI
+378 DLPKISGEVY
-387 FYGKSLD
+387 YGKSLD

-417 VFPNRL
+417 YFPTRL

-436 TGDDVFKTVHQ
+436 TGDDVFKTVNQ

-458 CKLMLQRNNF
+458 CKLMLQKNNF

-495 TLFFISHDRYFIDK
+495 TVFFISHDRYFIDK

-528 YSDYIEKKR
+528 YSDYIEKK
-537 LINEQMASQQNE
+537 QQLAELEAAKLAEESNTTT
-549 MANSSTNSIT
+549 TNNVT

-578 EDIENKINAYEE
+578 EDIESKIAAYEE
-590 ELAYK
+590 ELEYK

-607 SQKSALVQSRIEEL
+607 TQKSAKVQARIEEL
-621 EELLLEAMDTWE
+621 EELIMESMETWE
-633 SLAQID
+633 ELSLS

>member
-13 YSGTPILENVQFE
+13 YSGTPILENLQFE
-26 VKKGERIAV
+26 VKKGDRIAV

-51 DEIDYDSGEIHKPQ
+51 DEIDFDSGEIHKPQ
-65 SVILGYFAQ
+65 SVVLGYFAQ
-74 SSHINSN
+74 SSHVNSN

-87 MLKVF
+87 MLSVF
-92 QKTIMLK
+92 AETIKLK
-99 GQLEALSLKMAEEDP
+99 GQLEELSLKMAEEDP
-114 TSENYLKIID
+114 SSEQYLRIIE
-124 QYQQLNHQFELM
+124 QYQNLNHRFELM

-176 AKLLLQKPDLLILD
+176 AKLLLQKPDVLILD

-211 PGAVVIVSHDRYFLD
+211 SGAVVIVSHDRYFID

-253 KAISYAALMKQ
+253 KAVSYASLMKQ

-304 IEMPKLNDKS
+304 IEIPKINDKS

-333 NVAVGYDDNKP
+333 DLTVGYPDQI
-344 ISDHLDFHINR
+344 ISDHLDFQINR
-355 LERVALIGPNGIGKS
+355 LDRVALIGPNGIGKS
-370 TILKTIAG
+370 TILKTVAG
-378 DLPPLEGDI
+378 DLPKLGGEVY
-387 FYGKSLD
+387 YGKSLD

-417 VFPNRL
+417 YFPTRL

-436 TGDDVFKTVHQ
+436 TGDDVFKTVNQ

-458 CKLMLQRNNF
+458 CKLMLQKNNF

-495 TLFFISHDRYFIDK
+495 TVFFISHDRYFIDK

-528 YSDYIEKKR
+528 YSDYMEKK
-537 LINEQMASQQNE
+537 QQLAELEAAKLAEESN
-549 MANSSTNSIT
+549 ATTTNNVT

-578 EDIENKINAYEE
+578 EDIESKIAAYEE
-590 ELAYK
+590 ELEYK

-607 SQKSALVQSRIEEL
+607 TQKSAQVQARIEEL
-621 EELLLEAMDTWE
+621 EELIMESMETWE
-633 SLAQID
+633 ELSLS

>member
-51 DEIDYDSGEIHKPQ
+51 DEIDFDSGEIHKPQ

-74 SSHINSN
+74 SSHVNSD

-92 QKTIMLK
+92 SKTLQLK
-99 GQLEALSLKMAEEDP
+99 KQLEELSLKMAEIDP
-114 TSENYLKIID
+114 TTEAYLKIIE
-124 QYQQLNHQFELM
+124 QYQNMNHQFELM
-136 SGYTYESEI
+136 SGYTYEAEI

-176 AKLLLQKPDLLILD
+176 AKLLLQKPDILILD

-211 PGAVVIVSHDRYFLD
+211 SGAVVIVSHDRFFID
-226 QIATTVYEIEYR
+226 QIATTIYEIEYR
-238 KCTKYKGNYSDYMDQ
+238 KCTKYKGNYSDYIDQ
-253 KAISYAALMKQ
+253 KAVAYSSLMKQ

-289 KRAQSRRKLLDKMER
+289 KQAQSRRKKLEKMER
-304 IEMPKLNDKS
+304 IEIPKINDKS

-333 NVAVGYDDNKP
+333 NLSVGYDNQVITDDLN
-344 ISDHLDFHINR
+344 FQINR
-355 LERVALIGPNGIGKS
+355 LDRVALIGPNGIGKS
-370 TILKTIAG
+370 TILKTVAQT
-378 DLPPLEGDI
+378 LPPLKGDI
-387 FYGKSLD
+387 YYGKSLD

-405 TSNNTVLNEVWN
+405 NSSNTVLNEVWN
-417 VFPNRL
+417 CFPGRL

-436 TGDDVFKTVHQ
+436 TGDDVFKTVNQ

-458 CKLMLQRNNF
+458 CKLMLEKNNF

-495 TLFFISHDRYFIDK
+495 TVFFISHDRYFIDK
-509 IATRILEVTPHGV
+509 IATRVLEVTPHGV
-522 VSYLGN
+522 TSYIGN
-528 YSDYIEKKR
+528 YSDYTEKKKQ
-537 LINEQMASQQNE
+537 LAEKEAALQAE
-549 MANSSTNSIT
+549 NSKKNDEPTIT

-578 EDIENKINAYEE
+578 EDIETKISEYEE
-590 ELAYK
+590 ELAYNQ
-595 KAELFQEEVYLD
+595 AELFKEEVYLD
-607 SQKSALVQSRIEEL
+607 TQKSAEVQSRIEEL
-621 EELLLEAMDTWE
+621 EQLLADAMETWE
-633 SLAQID
+633 SLA

>member
-51 DEIDYDSGEIHKPQ
+51 DEIDFDSGEIHKPQ
-65 SVILGYFAQ
+65 SVVLGYFAQ
-74 SSHINSN
+74 SSHVNSN

-87 MLKVF
+87 MLSVF
-92 QKTIMLK
+92 AETIKLK
-99 GQLEALSLKMAEEDP
+99 GQLEELSLKMAEEDP
-114 TSENYLKIID
+114 SSEQYLRIIE
-124 QYQQLNHQFELM
+124 QYQNLNHRFELM

-176 AKLLLQKPDLLILD
+176 AKLLLQKPDVLILD

-211 PGAVVIVSHDRYFLD
+211 SGAVVIVSHDRYFID

-238 KCTKYKGNYSDYMDQ
+238 KCTKYKGNYSDYIDQ
-253 KAISYAALMKQ
+253 KAVSYASLMKQ

-304 IEMPKLNDKS
+304 IEIPKINDKS

-333 NVAVGYDDNKP
+333 DLTVGYPDQI
-344 ISDHLDFHINR
+344 ISDHLDFQINR
-355 LERVALIGPNGIGKS
+355 LDRVALIGPNGIGKS
-370 TILKTIAG
+370 TILKTVAG
-378 DLPPLEGDI
+378 DLPKLGGEVY
-387 FYGKSLD
+387 YGKSLD

-417 VFPNRL
+417 YFPTRL

-436 TGDDVFKTVHQ
+436 TGDDVFKTVNQ

-458 CKLMLQRNNF
+458 CKLMLQKNNF
-468 LLLDEPT
+468 LLLDGPT

-495 TLFFISHDRYFIDK
+495 TVFFISHDRYFIDK

-528 YSDYIEKKR
+528 YSDYMEKK
-537 LINEQMASQQNE
+537 QQLAELEAAKLAEESN
-549 MANSSTNSIT
+549 ATTTNNVT

-578 EDIENKINAYEE
+578 EDIESKIAAYEE
-590 ELAYK
+590 ELEYK

-607 SQKSALVQSRIEEL
+607 TQKSAQVQARIEEL
-621 EELLLEAMDTWE
+621 EELIMESMETWE
-633 SLAQID
+633 ELSLS

>member
-51 DEIDYDSGEIHKPQ
+51 DEIDFDSGEIHKPQ

-74 SSHINSN
+74 SSHVNSD

-92 QKTIMLK
+92 SKTLQLK
-99 GQLEALSLKMAEEDP
+99 KQLEELSLKMAEIDP
-114 TSENYLKIID
+114 TTEAYLKIIE
-124 QYQQLNHQFELM
+124 QYQNMNHQFELM
-136 SGYTYESEI
+136 SGYTYEAEI

-176 AKLLLQKPDLLILD
+176 AKLLLQKPDILILD

-211 PGAVVIVSHDRYFLD
+211 SGAVVIVSHDRFFID
-226 QIATTVYEIEYR
+226 QIATTIYEIEYR
-238 KCTKYKGNYSDYMDQ
+238 KCTKYKGNYSDYIDQ
-253 KAISYAALMKQ
+253 KAVAYSSLMKQ

-289 KRAQSRRKLLDKMER
+289 KQAQSRRKKLEKMER
-304 IEMPKLNDKS
+304 IEIPKINDKS

-333 NVAVGYDDNKP
+333 NLSVGYDNQVITDDLN
-344 ISDHLDFHINR
+344 FQINR
-355 LERVALIGPNGIGKS
+355 LDRVALIGPNGIGKS
-370 TILKTIAG
+370 TILKTVAQT
-378 DLPPLEGDI
+378 LPPLKGDI
-387 FYGKSLD
+387 YYGKSLD

-405 TSNNTVLNEVWN
+405 NSSNTVLNEVWN
-417 VFPNRL
+417 CFPGRL

-436 TGDDVFKTVHQ
+436 TGDDVFKTVNQ
-447 LSGGEKVRLTL
+447 LSGGDKVRLTL
-458 CKLMLQRNNF
+458 CKLMLEKNNF

-495 TLFFISHDRYFIDK
+495 TVFFISHDRYFIDK
-509 IATRILEVTPHGV
+509 IATRVLEVTPHGV
-522 VSYLGN
+522 TSYIGN
-528 YSDYIEKKR
+528 YSDYTEKK
-537 LINEQMASQQNE
+537 QQLAE
-549 MANSSTNSIT
+549 KEAALQAENSKKNDEPTIT

-578 EDIENKINAYEE
+578 EDIETKISEYEE
-590 ELAYK
+590 ELAYNQ
-595 KAELFQEEVYLD
+595 AELFKEEVYLD
-607 SQKSALVQSRIEEL
+607 TQKSAEVQSRIEEL
-621 EELLLEAMDTWE
+621 EQLLADAMETWE
-633 SLAQID
+633 SLA

>member
-51 DEIDYDSGEIHKPQ
+51 DEIDFDSGEIHKPQ
-65 SVILGYFAQ
+65 SVVLGYFAQ
-74 SSHINSN
+74 SSHVNSN

-87 MLKVF
+87 MLNVF
-92 QKTIMLK
+92 AETIKLK
-99 GQLEALSLKMAEEDP
+99 GQLEELSIKMAEEDP
-114 TSENYLKIID
+114 NSEQYLRIIE
-124 QYQQLNHQFELM
+124 QYQNLNHRFELM

-176 AKLLLQKPDLLILD
+176 AKLLLQKPDVLILD

-211 PGAVVIVSHDRYFLD
+211 SGAVVIVSHDRYFID
-226 QIATTVYEIEYR
+226 QIATTIYEIEYR

-253 KAISYAALMKQ
+253 KAVAYASLMKQ

-304 IEMPKLNDKS
+304 IEIPKINDKS

-320 IDRRSGND
+320 IERRSGND

-333 NVAVGYDDNKP
+333 DLTVGYPDQI
-344 ISDHLDFHINR
+344 ISDHLDFQINR
-355 LERVALIGPNGIGKS
+355 LDRVALIGPNGIGKS
-370 TILKTIAG
+370 TILKTVAG
-378 DLPPLEGDI
+378 DLPKLGGEVY
-387 FYGKSLD
+387 YGKSLD

-417 VFPNRL
+417 YFPTRL

-436 TGDDVFKTVHQ
+436 TGDDVFKTVNQ

-458 CKLMLQRNNF
+458 CKLMLQKNNF

-495 TLFFISHDRYFIDK
+495 TVFFISHDRYFIDK

-528 YSDYIEKKR
+528 YSDYMEKKQQLAELEAAR
-537 LINEQMASQQNE
+537 LAEESNTTT
-549 MANSSTNSIT
+549 TNNVT

-578 EDIENKINAYEE
+578 EDIESKIAAYEE
-590 ELAYK
+590 ELEYK

-607 SQKSALVQSRIEEL
+607 SQKSAQVQARIEEL
-621 EELLLEAMDTWE
+621 EELIMESMETWE
-633 SLAQID
+633 ELSLS

>member
-51 DEIDYDSGEIHKPQ
+51 DEIDFDSGEIHKPQ

-74 SSHINSN
+74 SSHVNSD

-92 QKTIMLK
+92 SKTLQLK
-99 GQLEALSLKMAEEDP
+99 KQLEELSLQMAEIDP
-114 TSENYLKIID
+114 TTEAYLKIIE
-124 QYQQLNHQFELM
+124 QYQNMNHQFELM
-136 SGYTYESEI
+136 SGYTYEAEI

-176 AKLLLQKPDLLILD
+176 AKLLLQKPDILILD

-211 PGAVVIVSHDRYFLD
+211 SGAVVIVSHDRFFID
-226 QIATTVYEIEYR
+226 QIATTIYEIEYR
-238 KCTKYKGNYSDYMDQ
+238 KCTKYKGNYSDYIDQ
-253 KAISYAALMKQ
+253 KAVAYSSLMKQ

-289 KRAQSRRKLLDKMER
+289 KQAQSRRKKLEKMER
-304 IEMPKLNDKS
+304 IEIPKINDKS

-333 NVAVGYDDNKP
+333 NLSVGYDNQVITDDLN
-344 ISDHLDFHINR
+344 FQINR
-355 LERVALIGPNGIGKS
+355 LDRVALIGPNGIGKS
-370 TILKTIAG
+370 TILKTVAQT
-378 DLPPLEGDI
+378 LPPLKGDI
-387 FYGKSLD
+387 YYGKSLD

-405 TSNNTVLNEVWN
+405 NSSNTVLNEVWN
-417 VFPNRL
+417 CFPGRL

-436 TGDDVFKTVHQ
+436 TGDDVFKTVNQ

-458 CKLMLQRNNF
+458 CKLMLEKNNF

-495 TLFFISHDRYFIDK
+495 TVFFISHDRYFIDK
-509 IATRILEVTPHGV
+509 IATRVLEVTPHGV
-522 VSYLGN
+522 TSYIGN
-528 YSDYIEKKR
+528 YSDYTEKK
-537 LINEQMASQQNE
+537 QQLAE
-549 MANSSTNSIT
+549 KEAALQAENSKKNDEPTIT

-578 EDIENKINAYEE
+578 EDIETKISEYEE
-590 ELAYK
+590 ELAYNQ
-595 KAELFQEEVYLD
+595 AELFKEEVYLD
-607 SQKSALVQSRIEEL
+607 TQKSAEVQSRIEEL
-621 EELLLEAMDTWE
+621 EQLLADAMETWE
-633 SLAQID
+633 SLA

>member
-355 LERVALIGPNGIGKS
+355 RERVALIGPNGIGKS

>member
-51 DEIDYDSGEIHKPQ
+51 DEIDFDSGEIHKPQ
-65 SVILGYFAQ
+65 SVVLGYFAQ
-74 SSHINSN
+74 SSHVNSN

-87 MLKVF
+87 MLSVF
-92 QKTIMLK
+92 AETIKLK
-99 GQLEALSLKMAEEDP
+99 GQLEELSLKMAEEDP
-114 TSENYLKIID
+114 SSEQYLRIIE
-124 QYQQLNHQFELM
+124 QYQNLNHRFELM

-176 AKLLLQKPDLLILD
+176 AKLLLQKPDVLILD

-211 PGAVVIVSHDRYFLD
+211 SGAVVIVSHDRYFID

-238 KCTKYKGNYSDYMDQ
+238 KCTKYKGNYSDYIDQ
-253 KAISYAALMKQ
+253 KAVSYASLMKQ

-304 IEMPKLNDKS
+304 IEIPKINDKS

-333 NVAVGYDDNKP
+333 DLTVGYPDQI
-344 ISDHLDFHINR
+344 ISDHLDFQINR
-355 LERVALIGPNGIGKS
+355 LDRVALIGPNGIGKS
-370 TILKTIAG
+370 TILKTVAG
-378 DLPPLEGDI
+378 DLPKLGGEVY
-387 FYGKSLD
+387 YGKSLD

-417 VFPNRL
+417 YFPTRL

-436 TGDDVFKTVHQ
+436 TGDDVFKTVNQ

-458 CKLMLQRNNF
+458 CKLMLQKNNF

-495 TLFFISHDRYFIDK
+495 TVFFISHDRYFIDK

-528 YSDYIEKKR
+528 YSDYMEKK
-537 LINEQMASQQNE
+537 QQLAELEAAKLAEESNT
-549 MANSSTNSIT
+549 ATTNNVT

-578 EDIENKINAYEE
+578 EDIESKIAAYEE
-590 ELAYK
+590 ELEYK

-607 SQKSALVQSRIEEL
+607 TQKSAQVQARIEEL
-621 EELLLEAMDTWE
+621 EELIMESMETWE
-633 SLAQID
+633 ELSLS

>member
-51 DEIDYDSGEIHKPQ
+51 DEIDFDSGEIHKPQ
-65 SVILGYFAQ
+65 SVVLGYFAQ
-74 SSHINSN
+74 STHINSH

-92 QKTIMLK
+92 SETIKLK
-99 GQLEALSLKMAEEDP
+99 GQLEELSIKMSEEDP
-114 TSENYLKIID
+114 SSEQYLRIIE
-124 QYQQLNHQFELM
+124 QYQNLNHRFELM

-176 AKLLLQKPDLLILD
+176 AKLLLQKPDVLILD

-211 PGAVVIVSHDRYFLD
+211 SGAVVIVSHDRYFID
-226 QIATTVYEIEYR
+226 QIATTIYEIEYR

-253 KAISYAALMKQ
+253 KAISYASLMKQ

-289 KRAQSRRKLLDKMER
+289 RRAQSRRKLLDKMER
-304 IEMPKLNDKS
+304 IEIPKINDKS

-328 VLKVE
+328 VLKAE
-333 NVAVGYDDNKP
+333 NLTVGYSEQV
-344 ISDHLDFHINR
+344 ISDHLDFQINR
-355 LERVALIGPNGIGKS
+355 LDRVALIGPNGIGKS
-370 TILKTIAG
+370 TILKTVAG
-378 DLPPLEGDI
+378 ELPQLGGEI
-387 FYGKSLD
+387 YYGKSLD

-405 TSNNTVLNEVWN
+405 NSSNNVLNEVWN
-417 VFPNRL
+417 YFPTRL

-436 TGDDVFKTVHQ
+436 TGDDVFKTVNQ

-458 CKLMLQRNNF
+458 CKLMLQKNNF
-468 LLLDEPT
+468 LLLDVPT

-495 TLFFISHDRYFIDK
+495 TVFFISHDRYFIDK

-522 VSYLGN
+522 VSY
-528 YSDYIEKKR
+528 
-537 LINEQMASQQNE
+537 
-549 MANSSTNSIT
+549 
-559 DYQKQK
+559 
-565 EQRRL
+565 
-570 EQQRKRQL
+570 
-578 EDIENKINAYEE
+578 
-590 ELAYK
+590 
-595 KAELFQEEVYLD
+595 
-607 SQKSALVQSRIEEL
+607 
-621 EELLLEAMDTWE
+621 
-633 SLAQID
+633 

>member
-1 MILLQTSKLTKL
+1 MIAFVKL
-13 YSGTPILENVQFE
+13 
-26 VKKGERIAV
+26 
-35 VGRNGAGKST
+35 NGAGKST

-51 DEIDYDSGEIHKPQ
+51 DEIDFDSGEIHKPQ
-65 SVILGYFAQ
+65 SVVLGYFAQ
-74 SSHINSN
+74 SSHVNSN

-87 MLKVF
+87 MLSVF
-92 QKTIMLK
+92 AETIKLK
-99 GQLEALSLKMAEEDP
+99 GQLEELSLKMAEEDP
-114 TSENYLKIID
+114 SSEQYLRIIE
-124 QYQQLNHQFELM
+124 QYQNLNHRFELM

-176 AKLLLQKPDLLILD
+176 AKLLLQKPDVLILD

-211 PGAVVIVSHDRYFLD
+211 SGAVVIVSHDRYFID

-238 KCTKYKGNYSDYMDQ
+238 KCTKYKGNYSDYIDQ
-253 KAISYAALMKQ
+253 KAVSYASLMKQ

-304 IEMPKLNDKS
+304 IEIPKINDKS

-333 NVAVGYDDNKP
+333 DLTVGYPDQI
-344 ISDHLDFHINR
+344 ISDHLDFQINR
-355 LERVALIGPNGIGKS
+355 LDRVALIGPNGIGKS
-370 TILKTIAG
+370 TILKTVAG
-378 DLPPLEGDI
+378 DLPKLGGEVY
-387 FYGKSLD
+387 YGKSLD

-417 VFPNRL
+417 YFPTRL

-436 TGDDVFKTVHQ
+436 TGDDVFKTVNQ

-458 CKLMLQRNNF
+458 CKLMLQKNNF

-495 TLFFISHDRYFIDK
+495 TVFFISHDRYFIDK

-528 YSDYIEKKR
+528 YSDYMEKK
-537 LINEQMASQQNE
+537 QQLAELEAAKLAEESN
-549 MANSSTNSIT
+549 ATTTNNVT

-578 EDIENKINAYEE
+578 EDIESKIAAYEE
-590 ELAYK
+590 ELEYK

-607 SQKSALVQSRIEEL
+607 TQKSAQVQARIEEL
-621 EELLLEAMDTWE
+621 EELIMESMETWE
-633 SLAQID
+633 ELSLS

>member
-51 DEIDYDSGEIHKPQ
+51 DEIDFDSGEIHKPQ
-65 SVILGYFAQ
+65 SVVLGYFAQ
-74 SSHINSN
+74 SSHVNSN

-87 MLKVF
+87 MLSVF
-92 QKTIMLK
+92 AETIKLK
-99 GQLEALSLKMAEEDP
+99 GQLEELSLKMAEEDP
-114 TSENYLKIID
+114 SSEQYLRIIE
-124 QYQQLNHQFELM
+124 QYQNLNHRFELM

-176 AKLLLQKPDLLILD
+176 AKLLLQKPDVLILD

-211 PGAVVIVSHDRYFLD
+211 SGAVVIVSHDRYFID

-238 KCTKYKGNYSDYMDQ
+238 KCTKYKGNYSDYIDQ
-253 KAISYAALMKQ
+253 KAVSYASLMKQ

-304 IEMPKLNDKS
+304 IEIPKINDKS

-333 NVAVGYDDNKP
+333 DLTVGYPDQI
-344 ISDHLDFHINR
+344 ISDHLDFQINR
-355 LERVALIGPNGIGKS
+355 LDRVALIGPNGIGKS
-370 TILKTIAG
+370 TILKTVAG
-378 DLPPLEGDI
+378 DLPKLGGEVY
-387 FYGKSLD
+387 YGKSLD

-417 VFPNRL
+417 YFPTRL

-436 TGDDVFKTVHQ
+436 TGDDVFKTVNQ

-458 CKLMLQRNNF
+458 CKLMLQKNNF

-495 TLFFISHDRYFIDK
+495 TVFFISHDRYFIDK

-528 YSDYIEKKR
+528 YSDYMEKK
-537 LINEQMASQQNE
+537 QQLAELEAAKLAEESNTTT
-549 MANSSTNSIT
+549 TNNVT

-578 EDIENKINAYEE
+578 EDIESKIAAYEE
-590 ELAYK
+590 ELEYK

-607 SQKSALVQSRIEEL
+607 TQKSAQVQARIEEL
-621 EELLLEAMDTWE
+621 EELIMESMETWE
-633 SLAQID
+633 DLSLS

>member
-51 DEIDYDSGEIHKPQ
+51 DEIDFDSGEIHKPQ
-65 SVILGYFAQ
+65 SVVLGYFAQ
-74 SSHINSN
+74 SSHVNSN

-87 MLKVF
+87 MLSVF
-92 QKTIMLK
+92 AETIKLK
-99 GQLEALSLKMAEEDP
+99 GQLEELSLKMAEEDP
-114 TSENYLKIID
+114 SSEQYLRIIE
-124 QYQQLNHQFELM
+124 QYQNLNHRFELM

-176 AKLLLQKPDLLILD
+176 AKLLLQKPDVLILD

-211 PGAVVIVSHDRYFLD
+211 SGAVVIVSHDRYFID
-226 QIATTVYEIEYR
+226 QIATTIYEIEYR
-238 KCTKYKGNYSDYMDQ
+238 KCTKYKGNYSDYIDQ
-253 KAISYAALMKQ
+253 KAVSYASLMKQ

-304 IEMPKLNDKS
+304 IEIPKINDKS

-333 NVAVGYDDNKP
+333 DLTVGYPDQI
-344 ISDHLDFHINR
+344 ISDHLDFQINR
-355 LERVALIGPNGIGKS
+355 LDRVALIGPNGIGKS
-370 TILKTIAG
+370 TILKTVAG
-378 DLPPLEGDI
+378 DLPKLGGEVY
-387 FYGKSLD
+387 YGKSLD

-417 VFPNRL
+417 YFPTRL

-436 TGDDVFKTVHQ
+436 TGDDVFKTVNQ

-458 CKLMLQRNNF
+458 CKLMLQKNNF

-495 TLFFISHDRYFIDK
+495 TVFFISHDRYFIDK

-528 YSDYIEKKR
+528 YSDYMEKK
-537 LINEQMASQQNE
+537 QQLAELEAAKLAEESNTTT
-549 MANSSTNSIT
+549 TNNVT

-578 EDIENKINAYEE
+578 EDIESKIAAYEE
-590 ELAYK
+590 ELEYK

-607 SQKSALVQSRIEEL
+607 TQKSAQVQARIEEL
-621 EELLLEAMDTWE
+621 EELIMESMETWE
-633 SLAQID
+633 ELSLS